1 MKGYYNSGLKRPPVL
16 IPLID
21 GLPLPHMKIIDLS
34 LPLEDSPSEP
44 LRVTV
49 EHQSHSDTAAVMAGY
64 FGATVDDLPEKLGW
78 ANELITA
85 CSHNG
90 THVDAPY
97 HYFPTCAGKP
107 ARTID
112 ELPLEWFFS
121 DGVVLDFSSK
131 QNGALIEPQDIEQE
145 LVRINYQLK
154 PFDIVMI
161 RTDADRFWG
170 SVEYFHAGAGVSAAA
185 TRWLIDAGIR
195 VMGIDA
201 WGWDQPF
208 WAMKERFL
216 ATKDP
221 SVIWE
226 AHRVGRDLEYCQI
239 EKLTKLSML
248 PRPFGFK
255 VSCFPVKLKGGSAGW
270 SRVVALFDT

>member
-1 MKGYYNSGLKRPPVL
+1 
-16 IPLID
+16 
-21 GLPLPHMKIIDLS
+21 MKIYDLS
-34 LPLEDSPSEP
+34 VPLEDSPSEP
-44 LRVTV
+44 LRVHV
-49 EHQSHSDTAAVMAGY
+49 EHQKHADTAEIMASF
-64 FGATVDDLPEKLGW
+64 FGATPEDLPERLGW
-78 ANELITA
+78 ANDMITA

-90 THVDAPY
+90 THVDAPF
-97 HYFPTCAGKP
+97 HYYPTCGGER

-131 QNGALIEPQDIEQE
+131 PSGGLIEPEDLERE
-145 LVRINYQLK
+145 LARIGYRIK

-161 RTDADRFWG
+161 RTDADRLWG
-170 SVEYFHAGAGVSAAA
+170 SAGYFDAGAGVTAAA
-185 TRWLIDAGIR
+185 TRWLIARGVR
-195 VMGIDA
+195 VMGTDA

-208 WAMKERFL
+208 WAMRERFL

-221 SVIWE
+221 AVIWE

-239 EKLTKLSML
+239 EKLANLSEL

-270 SRVVALFDT
+270 SRVVAIFQYG